1 MTEKA
6 LMTNE
11 HYKNTS
17 DPKGWKVSA
26 TDFNHHKLQLAA
38 IFTDGA
44 VLQSSKPIPIFGW
57 ACPEDTVH
65 IELTP
70 TNSDRLSGSIS
81 ATCQVETG
89 GKWLGVLPPC
99 HSGGPYSLS
108 VRTEKEC
115 VNLKNLM
122 IGEVWLASG
131 QSNMAFNLADSADGA
146 TVVAE
151 SQDPLMRFY
160 QVPQTGRID
169 RQAEAQACWNCCD
182 PKTSG
187 QMSAVA
193 YYFAH
198 KLRKSLSSKTAVG
211 IIDCYIGGTS
221 IAVWLDQ
228 ETLRFCPEGQDYLDR
243 FSRTVSGRT
252 DEELEAQAES
262 WQSSFDSW
270 NKRVSGIR
278 QAYPG
283 ISDEEITSACGQCPW
298 PPPMTR
304 HSKYR
309 PTGAFSSMLERIA
322 PYALAGILW
331 YQGEED
337 GPFSSTY
344 QTLLGL
350 LIDRWRLLWQLPD
363 HTISTSDSAAQKK
376 LPFFIVQLPQWSP
389 SQSEDQTVTDSD
401 WPCIRKA
408 QLSMSQARSAVHTI
422 CLIDCGEEHNLHPKD
437 KRTPGERLAVHAL
450 HWVYGQQALPI
461 NGPSP
466 LTPRKI
472 DPVHLSLTMVH
483 AAGMRFSATIPGLRH
498 AEIAHPSDWREAGES
513 GFEVAG
519 PDGRFYP
526 VAAKILPFSGK
537 QSCVPLGQSRQ
548 PICRQDDRR
557 IIILP
562 LNKVRNP
569 RWLRYAWHGWG
580 PAPLMNDAGLP
591 APPFFKAIS
600 VADE

>member
-1 MTEKA
+1 MTDEDYQYASGLQKR
-6 LMTNE
+6 
-11 HYKNTS
+11 KK
-17 DPKGWKVSA
+17 PV
-26 TDFNHHKLQLAA
+26 TDFDHHKLQLAA

-57 ACPEDTVH
+57 SQPEGIVH

-70 TNSDRLSGSIS
+70 TNAHRVTGPIRT
-81 ATCQVETG
+81 TCKVDDS

-99 HSGGPYSLS
+99 QPGGPYSLS
-108 VRTEKEC
+108 VRTKNEC
-115 VNLKNLM
+115 VNLQNLM
-122 IGEVWLASG
+122 IGEVWMCSG
-131 QSNMAFNLADSADGA
+131 QSNMALDLVDSADGA
-146 TVVAE
+146 TVVAG

-169 RQAEAQACWNCCD
+169 KQAEAHACWNCCD

-198 KLRKSLSSKTAVG
+198 KLRKNLSPKTAVG

-228 ETLRFCPEGQDYLDR
+228 ETLQSCQEGQGYLDR
-243 FSRTVSGRT
+243 FSKTVSGHT

-270 NKRVSGIR
+270 NNRVSKLR
-278 QAYPG
+278 QAYPE
-283 ISDEEITSACGQCPW
+283 ISDEEINSACGQCPW
-298 PPPMTR
+298 PPPITR

-309 PTGAFSSMLERIA
+309 PTGAFASMLERIA
-322 PYALAGILW
+322 PYAIAGILW

-350 LIDRWRLLWQLPD
+350 LIDRWRSLWRLPD
-363 HTISTSDSAAQKK
+363 NMLNASDGVAQTK
-376 LPFFIVQLPQWSP
+376 LPFFVVQLPQWSP
-389 SQSEDQTVTDSD
+389 SQGENDMVTDSD
-401 WPCIRKA
+401 WPRIRKA
-408 QLSMSQARSAVHTI
+408 QWATSQTRSDVHII

-437 KRTPGERLAVHAL
+437 KRTPGERSAVHVL
-450 HWVYGQQALPI
+450 HRVYGQHALPI

-466 LTPRKI
+466 LTPSQI
-472 DPVHLSLTMVH
+472 DPVHLSLPMVY
-483 AAGMRFSATIPGLRH
+483 ATGMHFSMKIPGLPH
-498 AEIAHPSDWREAGES
+498 AEIAHTTDFSEAGKS

-519 PDGRFYP
+519 RDGHFYP
-526 VAAKILPFSGK
+526 VAAKIMLSSRK
-537 QSCVPLGQSRQ
+537 MSCHPLEHLHQAVG
-548 PICRQDDRR
+548 RQDDCR
-557 IIILP
+557 IIILS
-562 LNKVRNP
+562 LNNVRNP
-569 RWLRYAWHGWG
+569 RWIRYAWHGWG

-600 VADE
+600 RADK

>member
-1 MTEKA
+1 MTE
-6 LMTNE
+6 E
-11 HYKNTS
+11 DCKNAS
-17 DPKGWKVSA
+17 GAQGRQVPA

-44 VLQSSKPIPIFGW
+44 VLQSYKPIPIFGW
-57 ACPEDTVH
+57 GQPEDAVH

-70 TNSDRLSGSIS
+70 TNPDRLTGSIS
-81 ATCQVETG
+81 TTCQVEIS

-99 HSGGPYSLS
+99 QSGGPYNLS
-108 VRTEKEC
+108 VRTKKEC
-115 VNLKNLM
+115 INLKNLM
-122 IGEVWLASG
+122 IGEVWMASG
-131 QSNMAFNLADSADGA
+131 QSNMALSLADSANGA
-146 TVVAE
+146 TAVAE
-151 SQDPLMRFY
+151 SQDPLIRFY

-169 RQAEAQACWNCCD
+169 RQAEAQAGWNSCE

-193 YYFAH
+193 YYFAR
-198 KLRKSLSSKTAVG
+198 KLRKHLPVKTAVG

-228 ETLRFCPEGQDYLDR
+228 ETLQSCPEGRIYLDR
-243 FSRTVSGRT
+243 FSRTVSGHT

-262 WQSSFDSW
+262 WQTTFDAW
-270 NKRVSGIR
+270 NNRVSEIR

-283 ISDEEITSACGQCPW
+283 ISDEEINSACGQCPW

-304 HSKYR
+304 HSQYR
-309 PTGAFSSMLERIA
+309 PTGAFASMLERTA

-350 LIDRWRLLWQLPD
+350 LIDRWRSLWQLPD
-363 HTISTSDSAAQKK
+363 HMISTSDSAAQKK

-389 SQSEDQTVTDSD
+389 SEGEDDMVTDSD
-401 WPCIRKA
+401 WPRIRKA
-408 QLSMSQARSAVHTI
+408 QWSMSQARSAVHTV
-422 CLIDCGEEHNLHPKD
+422 CLMDCGEEHNLHPKD

-450 HWVYGQQALPI
+450 HWVYGQQGLPI

-466 LTPRKI
+466 LGPRKI
-472 DPVHLSLTMVH
+472 DPVHLSVRMVH
-483 AAGMRFSATIPGLRH
+483 AAGMHFSAKMPGLRH
-498 AEIAHPSDWREAGES
+498 AETVHSSDWREAGES
-513 GFEVAG
+513 GFEAAG
-519 PDGRFYP
+519 ADGLFYP
-526 VAAKILPFSGK
+526 VAAKILPFSDR
-537 QSCVPLGQSRQ
+537 QSCMPLGQSHQ
-548 PICRQDDRR
+548 PFGKPEDCR
-557 IIILP
+557 IIILT

-591 APPFFKAIS
+591 APPFCKAIS